1 MKKIISLFL
10 LTALLPVLGFA
21 HEGHGHT
28 NGFTITHY
36 FVEPEHL
43 IVLIIVLGSGIL
55 YFHNYYQKKK
65 EQNNV

>member
-1 MKKIISLFL
+1 MKKLVSLSFVS
-10 LTALLPVLGFA
+10 ALIPLLGFA

-43 IVLIIVLGSGIL
+43 VVMLGVFAAGIL
-55 YFHNYYQKKK
+55 YFGRRRKKTTK
-65 EQNNV
+65 GE

>member
-1 MKKIISLFL
+1 MKRIVSVCSLI
-10 LTALLPVLGFA
+10 ALFPVLGFA

-43 IVLIIVLGSGIL
+43 ATMIGIL
-55 YFHNYYQKKK
+55 LTGFIFSRYYFKKK
-65 EQNNV
+65 EERKN